1 MKLASFI
8 LSLMLALGF
17 VFMYASDSHAVLK
30 DGLVAYYSFNDGTAK
45 DNSGNGNNGKIIGA
59 PKSVAGKTG
68 NCLDFNGKTDAID
81 VPDSKTIQLPDALTV
96 AAWIN
101 VRAVDATVGDHGG
114 IVWKGE
120 MIGWGTREFNYRI
133 AVTTGPGLT
142 WGTCNATAENYF
154 ATAIDLTMGK
164 WIYVCM
170 TADGT
175 TAIGYVS
182 KDGKTLT
189 KPTSAESNPKP
200 SPKPYNVWAGQPLRI
215 GYAQGYGGA
224 LADLR
229 YFNGLIDEVVLYNR
243 ALSEAEIIELMSANL
258 ATTAVEASD
267 KVASTWGDLK
277 IK

>member
-81 VPDSKTIQLPDALTV
+81 VADSAKVQMPDAFTV
-96 AAWIN
+96 ALWIN
-101 VRAVDATVGDHGG
+101 VRTFVDHAA

-120 MIGWGTREFNYRI
+120 KIGWGANFNYRI
-133 AVTTGPGLT
+133 ATTPDGGLT
-142 WGTCNATAENYF
+142 WGTTNAGNENYF
-154 ATAIDLTMGK
+154 ATAAAADVAK
-164 WIYVCM
+164 WNFVCM

-175 TAIGYVS
+175 TCIGYVS
-182 KDGKTLT
+182 KDGTTLT
-189 KPTSAESNPKP
+189 KPASAESNPKP
-200 SPKPYNVWAGQPLRI
+200 SPAPYNVWVGQPLRI
-215 GYAQGYGGA
+215 GYSQGYNND
-224 LADLR
+224 LNDLR
-229 YFNGLIDEVVLYNR
+229 YFDGLMDEVVLYNR
-243 ALSEAEIIELMSANL
+243 ALSEVEIIELMSANI
-258 ATTAVEASD
+258 ATTAVKASD
-267 KVASTWGDLK
+267 KIASTWGEVK
-277 IK
+277 SY